1 MYKRRCVIE
10 NKIIMRAGLEA
21 HYYSATLL
29 SRPVYQIGMTVLKP
43 RFSFLR
49 QHVVLAGGQ
58 LESLALM

>member
-1 MYKRRCVIE
+1 
-10 NKIIMRAGLEA
+10 MRAGLEA

>member
-1 MYKRRCVIE
+1 
-10 NKIIMRAGLEA
+10 MRAGLEA

-49 QHVVLAGGQ
+49 QHVVLTSWRPAG
-58 LESLALM
+58 LALM